1 MRLAQD
7 EQSAGHLI
15 YLREGINLCMHTCV
29 HTHKCRSC
37 NTRMQCQQ
45 CVHNTLKMDSSSWD
59 HGTPESLHR
68 ERNSWSEFW
77 KFSFCCIGEIFVG
90 KGSFFTEAWLQL
102 SCVFRKEGAV
112 WHDWPC
118 GWAILVGW
126 IQTQWAIRLRD
137 MRRPETYQRAVIQ
150 GTFVGRAVGDTMII
164 FVSPKDYFRKKCAR
178 LIRYKTRARWLQGK
192 FLQQPQ
198 WESLWHAEL
207 TEMG

>member
-1 MRLAQD
+1 MPTVCAQHT
-7 EQSAGHLI
+7 ENGQFF
-15 YLREGINLCMHTCV
+15 LRPWD
-29 HTHKCRSC
+29 
-37 NTRMQCQQ
+37 TRKSSQRKEL
-45 CVHNTLKMDSSSWD
+45 LKWVLEIQFLL
-59 HGTPESLHR
+59 HGRDIRGRRIIFHRGMTPT
-68 ERNSWSEFW
+68 
-77 KFSFCCIGEIFVG
+77 V
-90 KGSFFTEAWLQL
+90 
-102 SCVFRKEGAV
+102 CVFRKEGAV

-150 GTFVGRAVGDTMII
+150 GTFVGLAVGDTMII

-198 WESLWHAEL
+198 WESLWQAEL